1 MFNFINF
8 LFGARATD
16 EWASQTALEVIG
28 LTLWERMGRE
38 HPELKTMTK
47 ENATRYLS
55 NEWINEETVK
65 TYQDRGEEIDK
76 AQKQIAVILTKLL

>member
-1 MFNFINF
+1 MYNFINF

-16 EWASQTALEVIG
+16 EWADKTALEVIG

-47 ENATRYLS
+47 ENVTRYLS
-55 NEWINEETVK
+55 NEWLNEETVK
-65 TYQDRGEEIDK
+65 AYKDRGEEIDK